1 MTKLKINIE
10 EVEAAPNFGI
20 AAGYI
25 CHLRGAAYF
34 DAPQHHS
41 APTPELAVA
50 RSMAICANDLARNPV
65 TEIEWHRFVSKTWW
79 DAEAV
84 ETIAADPQ
92 PA

>member
-10 EVEAAPNFGI
+10 EVEAAPKFGI

-34 DAPQHHS
+34 DAPQHYS

-50 RSMAICANDLARNPV
+50 RSMSICANDLARNRV
-65 TEIEWHRFVSKTWW
+65 TEIERHRFVDGFWK
-79 DAEAV
+79 AEAI